1 MDKLLNTNLLY
12 IRIYLTVKKC
22 FRVLLL
28 ILLMVLMYHFY
39 EVIVKDSAVDVFLIS
54 VIVAFIIIFEVSIRC
69 YKWMNKKFLDELHE
83 FVSAEISL
91 REQTKEN
98 YEKLY
103 EEFLIGDSSLLSDD
117 TRALM
122 EKEENGEGFISLQLM
137 KARVEYGIAIVH
149 QRKLNKLYRL
159 LKKWY

>member
-1 MDKLLNTNLLY
+1 
-12 IRIYLTVKKC
+12 
-22 FRVLLL
+22 
-28 ILLMVLMYHFY
+28 MYHFY

-103 EEFLIGDSSLLSDD
+103 EEFVTGDSPLLPDD
-117 TRALM
+117 TKALM
-122 EKEENGEGFISLQLM
+122 EKEGNGEGFILQRIVTIM
-137 KARVEYGIAIVH
+137 KSYLSGTIKPKM
-149 QRKLNKLYRL
+149 KLGNL
-159 LKKWY
+159 